1 MCCALAT
8 RVANESPCHS
18 PLPPSSSLCR
28 ADKGGVVHAGLGK
41 ASFDPERLH
50 ANIATFASAIMAA
63 RPKGIKGSSAGGY
76 ILSATLSSTMGPGV
90 PIALTSLVAAGQSMG
105 KSK

>member
-1 MCCALAT
+1 LAF
-8 RVANESPCHS
+8 
-18 PLPPSSSLCR
+18 CR

-41 ASFDPERLH
+41 VSFDPDAIQ
-50 ANIATFASAIMAA
+50 ANIAAFTAAIMAA
-63 RPKGIKGSSAGGY
+63 RPKGVKGATAGGY

-90 PIALTSLVAAGQSMG
+90 PVSLPALIAAGQSVS